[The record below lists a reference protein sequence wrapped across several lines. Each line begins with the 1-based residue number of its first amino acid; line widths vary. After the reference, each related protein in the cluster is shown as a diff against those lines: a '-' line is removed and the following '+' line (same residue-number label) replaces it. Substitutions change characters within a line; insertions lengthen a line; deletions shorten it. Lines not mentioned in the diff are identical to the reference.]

1 MASFSETE
9 TAFPSFALG
18 RHDRLRARVK
28 KPKAK
33 KKTLYFP
40 DKAAQHLE
48 AMPKKPPAPRFVPTH
63 LTQEASWLLF
73 NRRVLEQ
80 TRRPDF
86 PLLERL
92 RFLAI
97 WASNLD
103 EFFSARISRAFA
115 EERGSPSYLALMNEA
130 QDQAEE
136 AGKLY
141 LEFLKALVGLGL
153 HILEPS
159 QLTKAEKQYFGAYLA
174 EEVAPLTDLIRPEA
188 LPELASQALYFAS
201 GEGLLQ
207 HLIRLPESVPRLL
220 EVPGREGGYVR
231 LGALVRMRSDLF
243 LPGNQKLPLY
253 EFRLIR
259 LAQLARSRADW
270 DELPEALEARLDGQ
284 VSHLELEE
292 DFPPLWAETL
302 RVALGLEP
310 QEVFQLPPPLDLSF
324 VTTIVAHG
332 PEAEKFK
339 PIVIQK
345 PKGFAK
351 DPFGYLN
358 RRDLLLYHPFEDYAA
373 VEAFAQM
380 AVQDP
385 KVEALRAT
393 LYRIGDENGIAQ
405 SLIEAAKAGKDVAVL
420 LEGRARFDELAN
432 LEWNLRFAGAG
443 VRVLPLPSKKVHAKA
458 LYVRRVGSEYVHLGT
473 GNYNPVNGRLYTDLS
488 LFTAHPALTADV
500 RAFFEAL
507 EHQQAPVLS
516 TLRTASFIRD
526 LLLESIQAEAH
537 KKGEIILKFNH
548 LTDPPILQALEE
560 ALNRGARVH
569 LIIRSTLTTLWEGVE
584 VKSLVGRFLEH
595 ARVAAFKN
603 KGKWRVW
610 AGSADLMPRNLDRRY
625 ELFFPILDARAKR
638 KVLEI
643 LQAQL
648 ADDRNSF
655 ILLPKGM
662 ERRWGGKRD
671 GQRLG

>member
-1 MASFSETE
+1 
-9 TAFPSFALG
+9 
-18 RHDRLRARVK
+18 
-28 KPKAK
+28 
-33 KKTLYFP
+33 
-40 DKAAQHLE
+40 
-48 AMPKKPPAPRFVPTH
+48 MPKKPREPRYVPTH
-63 LTQEASWLLF
+63 LTQEASWLSF

-97 WASNLD
+97 WASNMD
-103 EFFSARISRAFA
+103 EFYAARISRAFA
-115 EERGSPSYLALMNEA
+115 EERGSQSYLTLMNEA
-130 QDQAEE
+130 LDQAEE
-136 AGKLY
+136 AGRFY
-141 LEFLKALVGLGL
+141 LEFLKALESLGI
-153 HILEPS
+153 HVLEPS
-159 QLTKAEKQYFGAYLA
+159 QLTRAEKQYFGAYLA

-207 HLIRLPESVPRLL
+207 HLIRLPGSVPRLL
-220 EVPGREGGYVR
+220 EVPGREGGFVR

-270 DELPEALEARLDGQ
+270 DELPEALETRLDGQ

-292 DFPPLWAETL
+292 DFPPLWAETI

-310 QEVFQLPPPLDLSF
+310 PEVFQLPPPLDLSF
-324 VTTIVAHG
+324 VSTIVSRG
-332 PEAEKFK
+332 PESEKFK
-339 PIVIQK
+339 PITIQK

-358 RRDLLLYHPFEDYAA
+358 RRDLLVYHPFEDYGA
-373 VEAFAQM
+373 VESFAL
-380 AVQDP
+380 AAAQDP

-393 LYRIGDENGIAQ
+393 LYRIGEENGIAQ
-405 SLIEAAKAGKDVAVL
+405 SLIQAAKAGKDVAVL

-432 LEWNLRFAGAG
+432 LEWSLRFAGAG
-443 VRVLPLPSKKVHAKA
+443 VRVLPLPDKKVHAKA
-458 LYVRRVGSEYVHLGT
+458 LYVRRAGSEYIHLGT
-473 GNYNPVNGRLYTDLS
+473 GNYNPINGRLYTDLS

-500 RAFFEAL
+500 RAFFGAL
-507 EHQQAPVLS
+507 EQRQPPALA

-526 LLLESIQAEAH
+526 LLVESIQAEAH

-548 LTDPPILQALEE
+548 LTDPAILGALEE

-569 LIIRSTLTTLWEGVE
+569 LIVRSTLTTLWEGVE

-595 ARVAAFKN
+595 ARIAAFKAG
-603 KGKWRVW
+603 GKWRVW
-610 AGSADLMPRNLDRRY
+610 AGSADAMPRNLDRRY
-625 ELFFPILDARAKR
+625 ELFFPILAPRAKR
-638 KVLEI
+638 KVLDI
-643 LQAQL
+643 LRAQL

-655 ILLPKGM
+655 ILLPGGM

>member
-1 MASFSETE
+1 
-9 TAFPSFALG
+9 
-18 RHDRLRARVK
+18 VK
-28 KPKAK
+28 KTKTK
-33 KKTLYFP
+33 KKALPSP
-40 DKAAQHLE
+40 DKARQNLGT
-48 AMPKKPPAPRFVPTH
+48 MPKKVKTPPYVATH
-63 LTQEASWLLF
+63 ITQEASWLSF

-92 RFLAI
+92 RFLSI
-97 WASNLD
+97 WASNMD
-103 EFFSARISRAFA
+103 EFYAARISRAFA
-115 EERGSPSYLALMNEA
+115 EERGSSSYQSLMNEA
-130 QDQAEE
+130 QNQTEE
-136 AGKLY
+136 ASRFY
-141 LEFLKALVGLGL
+141 LEFLKALEGLGI

-188 LPELASQALYFAS
+188 IPELASQALYFAS
-201 GEGLLQ
+201 GEGALQ
-207 HLIRLPESVPRLL
+207 HLIRFPESLPRLL
-220 EVPGREGGYVR
+220 EVPGREGGFVR

-243 LPGNQKLPLY
+243 LPGSQKLPLF

-270 DELPEALEARLDGQ
+270 DELPEALEARLDGK
-284 VSHLELEE
+284 VSHLEVEE

-302 RVALGLEP
+302 RVALELEP
-310 QEVFQLPPPLDLSF
+310 WEVFRISPPLDLSF
-324 VTTIVAHG
+324 VTTIVDRG
-332 PEAEKFK
+332 PESEKFK
-339 PIVIQK
+339 PITIEK

-351 DPFGYLN
+351 DPFNYLN
-358 RRDLLLYHPFEDYAA
+358 RRDLLLYHPFEDYGA
-373 VEAFAQM
+373 VEAFAQ
-380 AVQDP
+380 AAAQDP
-385 KVEALRAT
+385 RVEALRAT
-393 LYRIGDENGIAQ
+393 LYRIGEENGIAQ
-405 SLIEAAKAGKDVAVL
+405 SLIKAAKAGKDVAVL

-458 LYVRRVGSEYVHLGT
+458 LYVRRAGSEYVHLGT
-473 GNYNPVNGRLYTDLS
+473 GNYNPINGRLYTDLS
-488 LFTAHPALTADV
+488 LFSTHPALTADV
-500 RAFFEAL
+500 RTFFEAL
-507 EHQQAPVLS
+507 EQQQTPVLA
-516 TLRTASFIRD
+516 TLRTGPAIRD

-548 LTDPPILQALEE
+548 ITDPPLLQALEE

-569 LIIRSTLTTLWEGVE
+569 LIVRSTLTTLWEGVE

-595 ARVAAFKN
+595 ARAVAFKAG
-603 KGKWRVW
+603 GKWRVW

-625 ELFFPILDARAKR
+625 ELFFPILAPRLKR

-643 LQAQL
+643 LRAQI

-655 ILLPKGM
+655 ILTPSGQQ
-662 ERRWGGKRD
+662 RRWGGKRD
-671 GQRLG
+671 GQKLGK

>member
-1 MASFSETE
+1 
-9 TAFPSFALG
+9 
-18 RHDRLRARVK
+18 VK
-28 KPKAK
+28 KTKDK
-33 KKTLYFP
+33 KKALQSS
-40 DKAAQHLE
+40 DKVAKHLG
-48 AMPKKPPAPRFVPTH
+48 AMPKKPPAPRYLPAH
-63 LTQEASWLLF
+63 LTQEASWLSF

-97 WASNLD
+97 WASNMD
-103 EFFSARISRAFA
+103 EFYAARITRAFA
-115 EERGSPSYLALMNEA
+115 EERGSQSYQALMNEA
-130 QDQAEE
+130 LEQTEE
-136 AGKLY
+136 AGRLY
-141 LEFLKALVGLGL
+141 LEFLKALEGLGI

-220 EVPGREGGYVR
+220 EVPGREGGFVR

-253 EFRLIR
+253 EFRFVR

-270 DELPEALEARLDGQ
+270 DELPEALEARLDGR

-310 QEVFQLPPPLDLSF
+310 PEVFRLPPPLDLSF
-324 VTTIVAHG
+324 VATIVSRG
-332 PEAEKFK
+332 PESEKFK
-339 PIVIQK
+339 PIAIQK

-351 DPFGYLN
+351 DPFAYLD
-358 RRDLLLYHPFEDYAA
+358 RRDLLLYHPFEDYGA
-373 VEAFAQM
+373 VEAFAQI
-380 AVQDP
+380 AAQDP
-385 KVEALRAT
+385 RVEALRAT
-393 LYRIGDENGIAQ
+393 LYRIGEENGIAQ
-405 SLIEAAKAGKDVAVL
+405 SLIQAARAGKDVAVL

-432 LEWNLRFAGAG
+432 LEWSLRFAGAG

-458 LYVRRVGSEYVHLGT
+458 LYVRRSGSEYVHLGT
-473 GNYNPVNGRLYTDLS
+473 GNYNPINGRLYTDLS
-488 LFTAHPALTADV
+488 LFTAHPTLTADV
-500 RAFFEAL
+500 RAFFAAL
-507 EHQQAPVLS
+507 EQRQSPTLA

-526 LLLESIQAEAH
+526 LLLKSIQAEAH

-569 LIIRSTLTTLWEGVE
+569 LIVRSTLTTLWAGLE

-595 ARVAAFKN
+595 ARIAAFRN
-603 KGKWRVW
+603 KGKWQVW

-655 ILLPKGM
+655 ILTPAGQ

-671 GQRLG
+671 GQRLA